1 MTVKTQIQIIEI
13 LNQKGFKVVDGAL
26 FSPSHSNSVWF
37 HYPDN
42 EDAMTQQR
50 TELDWDNGNGD
61 KFPITDLLKP
71 HGWFAEAYDSETLF
85 AYQI

>member
-1 MTVKTQIQIIEI
+1 MTVKSQIEI
-13 LNQKGFKVVDGAL
+13 IKILNDNGFNVVDGAL
-26 FSPSHSNSVWF
+26 FSQSHANSVWF

-42 EDAMTQQR
+42 DNAMTLQR

-71 HGWFAEAYDSETLF
+71 HGWFAEPYDSETLF
-85 AYQI
+85 AYKI